1 MGADTT
7 GDEARPGGPS
17 LRRETSRLLSFSDG
31 VFAIIITLLV
41 LDLQPPRVGR
51 GQLLDALFEQWPA
64 YLAYVTSYVIV
75 AVSWINH
82 RATFNRVTSSGKGLQ
97 WYNLGVLF
105 STALL
110 PFATSVLS
118 QALREGD
125 RADQRAA
132 VVLYGLAGAFLSLTW
147 LGLYHYLA
155 RHRDLLDE
163 AVADFFFPSERARAA
178 AGVLGY
184 SLAILVGYLVNPL
197 FALGIFLLLPIF
209 FSLTSSGLYELRRLR
224 RLRHSHPRHPRSR
237 R

>member
-7 GDEARPGGPS
+7 SDEARPGGPP

-51 GQLLDALFEQWPA
+51 GQLLHALFEQWPA
-64 YLAYVTSYVIV
+64 YLAYVTSYVFV
-75 AVSWINH
+75 AVSWLNH
-82 RATFNRVTSSGKGLQ
+82 RSAFNRVTSSGKGLQ
-97 WYNLGVLF
+97 WYNLAVLF
-105 STALL
+105 STALV

-125 RADQRAA
+125 QSDQRTGVA
-132 VVLYGLAGAFLSLTW
+132 LYGLVGGLLSVTW

-155 RHRDLLDE
+155 RHHDLLDE
-163 AVADFFFPSERARAA
+163 TVSGGFFPMERARAA

-184 SLAILVGYLVNPL
+184 ALAILVGFLASPL
-197 FALGIFLLLPIF
+197 FALVIFLLLPIF
-209 FSLTSSGLYELRRLR
+209 YAMTSSGLYELRS
-224 RLRHSHPRHPRSR
+224 LRHPHG
-237 R
+237 